1 MKISV
6 LIRNLNE
13 SAALQQTLAAL
24 QKQATG
30 FEYEV
35 LLVDNESDDD
45 SVAVAEAMG
54 CRVITLQRGAFTF
67 GHALNYGI
75 AHCKGEIIV
84 ILSAHILLLNEF
96 FLQNIPAYFEQQK
109 VAGLRFI
116 QADVPAKLAQAVAG
130 NPSVLTYDTAPGFAE
145 DNWNNLLVN
154 HCAAI
159 RKAVWEQVRF
169 DEQVFASEDKIW
181 SLEVL
186 KKGYSIIYNVPG
198 FYVYSKPF
206 SRDVKIKRAVIEE
219 AAKELITGKAS
230 TFSSGAYGKKIT
242 SGIRRIISEL
252 RVHNS
257 IANGLKKYRKK

>member
-13 SAALQQTLAAL
+13 SAALQQTLATI
-24 QKQATG
+24 QKQVAD

-35 LLVDNESDDD
+35 VVVDNESDDD

-54 CRVITLQRGAFTF
+54 CTVVHLKRDAFTF

-75 AHCKGEIIV
+75 AHCKGEFIL

-96 FLQNIPAYFEQQK
+96 FIQNIPAYFEQQQ

-116 QADVPAKLAQAVAG
+116 QADAPAKLAQSLAAG
-130 NPSVLTYDTAPGFAE
+130 PSILTWHTGADFA
-145 DNWNNLLVN
+145 DANWKNLLVN

-159 RKAVWEQVRF
+159 RKAVWEQVNF
-169 DEQVFASEDKIW
+169 DEQAFASEDKIW

-186 KKGYSIIYNVPG
+186 KKGYSLMYRVPG

-206 SRDVKIKRAVIEE
+206 SREVKIKRAVIEE
-219 AAKELITGKAS
+219 VAKELITGKPSA
-230 TFSSGAYGKKIT
+230 FSSGAHRKIIT
-242 SGIRRIISEL
+242 SGIRHILNEL
-252 RVHNS
+252 QIHNS
-257 IANGLKKYRKK
+257 ITNGLKKHRNK